1 MKRLTVSLTMDSPLF
16 ATPVAR
22 QGPTSRL
29 LRRRSEKAPAV
40 FGFDRMEEATPI
52 AARTPANVSF
62 AVPVTS
68 RSFRADQTLVGTG
81 PDETI
86 GWEATR
92 LVFLY
97 SSCNKYITNL
107 RLFKII
113 LSHDHFLP
121 QSYKARK
128 NDFSII
134 FSNSII
140 DYYMC

>member
-1 MKRLTVSLTMDSPLF
+1 MDSPLF

-40 FGFDRMEEATPI
+40 FGFGRMDEATPI
-52 AARTPANVSF
+52 TARTPANVSF

-68 RSFRADQTLVGTG
+68 RSYRADQTMVGTG

-92 LVFLY
+92 LVFTY
-97 SSCNKYITNL
+97 HAISMYN
-107 RLFKII
+107 
-113 LSHDHFLP
+113 
-121 QSYKARK
+121 
-128 NDFSII
+128 
-134 FSNSII
+134 
-140 DYYMC
+140 